1 MSEAIFH
8 QWQVS
13 VAVVGTSDWH
23 TVATATGKTADI
35 TYAGGS
41 GQPVQLQV
49 RVQLRKNN
57 ADYGQVS
64 DIALATVNP

>member
-8 QWQVS
+8 QSQVS

-23 TVATATGKTADI
+23 IVATATGKTANI
-35 TYAGGS
+35 TYAGGT
-41 GQPVQLQV
+41 GQPAQLQV

-57 ADYGQVS
+57 ADYGQMS
-64 DIALATVNP
+64 DIALVTVNP